1 MIYLFAACHF
11 IHDISKRCSVRVM
24 EAVQQQTGVWRN
36 DDAHLAE
43 CAKSKCSGENACCK
57 SDFVWVDCSFF
68 RFLTF
73 ILPEYFILPC
83 VKTLSTFL
91 LRSTNSALLIWDQF
105 IQHLFTEPN
114 TFEKRLFV
122 SQLLQ
127 DYPIQSDGMT
137 ARLSL
142 FHAVIITIIM
152 TILTT
157 QFDWQV
163 IYVKWCAEKQQ
174 QRMLCMKIG
183 DKKSE

>member
-83 VKTLSTFL
+83 VKTLSTFCYTTRHFCWGQQTVRCWFETSSYNIYL
-91 LRSTNSALLIWDQF
+91 LNPILLKNVCLSVNF
-105 IQHLFTEPN
+105 FKT
-114 TFEKRLFV
+114 
-122 SQLLQ
+122 
-127 DYPIQSDGMT
+127 IQSNLMAWQLDY
-137 ARLSL
+137 L
-142 FHAVIITIIM
+142 FS
-152 TILTT
+152 
-157 QFDWQV
+157 
-163 IYVKWCAEKQQ
+163 
-174 QRMLCMKIG
+174 ML
-183 DKKSE
+183 

>member
-1 MIYLFAACHF
+1 M
-11 IHDISKRCSVRVM
+11 M
-24 EAVQQQTGVWRN
+24 EAVQQQTGAWRN

-57 SDFVWVDCSFF
+57 SGFVWVDCSFF

-83 VKTLSTFL
+83 VKTLSTFCYTTRHFCWGQRTVHCWFETSSCNIYL
-91 LRSTNSALLIWDQF
+91 LDPMLL
-105 IQHLFTEPN
+105 N
-114 TFEKRLFV
+114 RRLFV

-142 FHAVIITIIM
+142 FRAVIITIIM

-163 IYVKWCAEKQQ
+163 IYVKWRAEKQQ

-183 DKKSE
+183 DKKIRIMLLKINK